1 MASGG
6 VSAQTL
12 CPAGKVMV
20 LRDVDVLNGATGG
33 VPLLY
38 LRDALT
44 THAFAHFTGASGTE
58 LSLPWRGRQVF
69 TVGEGFDFVAS
80 HDVWNVLCSGYLLD
94 A

>member
-1 MASGG
+1 MASGA
-6 VSAQTL
+6 VSASTL

-38 LRDALT
+38 LRDAGSG
-44 THAFAHFTGASGTE
+44 HAFTHFTGAAATE
-58 LSLPWRGRQVF
+58 LAAPWRGRQVF
-69 TVGEGFDFVAS
+69 AAGQGFDFVAS
-80 HDVWNVLCSGYLLD
+80 NDVWNVVCSGYLLD